1 VETTKEEID
10 KYING
15 ANVTRITQ
23 VKIRVKK
30 EREQRERERERR
42 ALQSDITVDID
53 RLSIENP
60 IAQQVF

>member
-1 VETTKEEID
+1 METTKEEID

-30 EREQRERERERR
+30 EREHREKEKEKDEHYN
-42 ALQSDITVDID
+42 LT
-53 RLSIENP
+53 
-60 IAQQVF
+60 